1 MNPSR
6 FVFLLLLAVLLSSQP
21 AGSGQGVS
29 TELRGGRAFNA
40 TTIPGLLEA
49 ESQEVWGLAPYPWA
63 DKLPDFSTSAPKVRA
78 NAPAAAAG
86 REATVILGGGDGFG
100 SGVFISADGW
110 ILTNYHVVA
119 TIAQAMA
126 LTGQAPRM
134 RVYIGKLES
143 GTMRLEPDS
152 LVARVYRVSPSIDL
166 AMLKIE
172 NVGKRTFP
180 FVKLA
185 SAEAEAGTECYV
197 IGSQGAGFPWL
208 FRSGKVLGTYD
219 YPIGITEMML
229 GADTLG
235 ASLERTRLSVMLSD
249 CAISPGDSG
258 GPLLDANGN
267 LIGLTFA
274 TPANL
279 SSGALG
285 MHVALKEIRKFT
297 KMEPAAPEGIPFDPW
312 VAGLPFSMHAPPR
325 AGILQEQGKPC
336 FVLQYVYL
344 SPDRQPVAELLCFDF
359 EAQNQLRI
367 AGTDTSLSMLP
378 TGIWGMEER
387 KGFSFDV
394 FLVRRFDGLVAVGYT
409 DAQNIVSE
417 IRLDGNQDAKADV
430 VWKRSPKSGWEAT
443 QNSVAIVDA
452 ERLDERGLAVIG
464 QTMSGK
470 KE

>member
-1 MNPSR
+1 M
-6 FVFLLLLAVLLSSQP
+6 
-21 AGSGQGVS
+21 
-29 TELRGGRAFNA
+29 
-40 TTIPGLLEA
+40 
-49 ESQEVWGLAPYPWA
+49 
-63 DKLPDFSTSAPKVRA
+63 
-78 NAPAAAAG
+78 
-86 REATVILGGGDGFG
+86 
-100 SGVFISADGW
+100 FISADGW

-119 TIAQAMA
+119 TTAQAMA

-134 RVYIGKLES
+134 RVYTGKLED
-143 GTMRLEPDS
+143 GVMRLLPDS
-152 LVARVYRVSPSIDL
+152 LVARVYRVSPSTDL

-172 NVGKRTFP
+172 NAEKRTFS
-180 FVKLA
+180 FVKVA
-185 SAEAEAGTECYV
+185 PKDAEAGTECYV

-208 FRSGKVLGTYD
+208 FRSGKVLGTYE
-219 YPIGITEMML
+219 YPVGITEMML

-235 ASLERTRLSVMLSD
+235 ASLERTRLSIMLSD
-249 CAISPGDSG
+249 CSISPGDSG
-258 GPLLDANGN
+258 GPLLNAEGN

-279 SSGALG
+279 SSGSMG

-297 KMEPAAPEGIPFDPW
+297 KTTPAAPEGVPFDPW

-336 FVLQYVYL
+336 FVLQYVHL
-344 SPDRQPVAELLCFDF
+344 SPDRQPVAELLFFDLK
-359 EAQNQLRI
+359 AQNKLRI
-367 AGTDTSLSMLP
+367 AGADTSLSMLP

-394 FLVRRFDGLVAVGYT
+394 FLARRFDGLVAVGYT

-417 IRLDGNQDAKADV
+417 IRLDKNQDAKADV

-443 QNSVAIVDA
+443 QNAVTIVDE
-452 ERLDERGLAVIG
+452 ERLDERGRAVIG
-464 QTMSGK
+464 QSMTGK